1 MDATPTPLDPELLLA
16 HAGFV
21 RSVARSLL
29 RDENSVDDVVQQTWL
44 TAIERPPREAGALK
58 GWLARVVRSVARGT
72 RRSDERRA
80 RREVA
85 TAPSEIDPRDPSA
98 LVERLARMRALTDA
112 VLALPPPY
120 RDAIVRRHLEE
131 LSPAEIARR
140 DGVPVATIETRLK
153 RARKQLRERLEQS
166 YGIGRDALALLVT
179 GVKAGATWKA
189 ATLAAAATVLLAG
202 AATWRVVAAV
212 RGTETAAV
220 ASEGLG
226 APDHATS
233 TGAAPRDTGG
243 DPLVANVREIE
254 PRLEWPDE
262 ASLRRLEHHGRAL
275 FGGIVFAPD
284 GTPCVG
290 AKILCDGSLL
300 TTTDDRGAWRAEIA
314 VDPPEGFNAKST
326 FQGGWQGEM
335 KRLLLAYK
343 EALGVAVAEV
353 AVPSRRIDLRLDAGH
368 SFSGRVVWYEDGRA
382 IGDVALEVRLD
393 IRRDQLHPSVLTL
406 KGRADANGAFTFA
419 NVPSSSLWLSGR
431 ADGYDSNG
439 FLGFDF
445 THERDF
451 AVKLWLLRLITL
463 RGRFAPWPCPGIAP
477 EAASVV
483 GLARSPHDG
492 ITGTSRSIA
501 GAVSADGRFELSLPS
516 CGSCGISLVAGGET
530 PWEQTVDTS
539 DAVREWDVGV
549 VELSAPPI
557 VTGRVELPA
566 DLDRTFIT
574 CTLRADYSRE
584 IPANIAQD
592 GSFRAVLP
600 SGSNRAGLVVDFGRI
615 AQATNYDSTNLTEA
629 EHEVAE
635 VFLEPG
641 NVRDVGWVAPH
652 VSFVYGSIR
661 DERGDPL
668 AGAVVRVRAA
678 YDSATFGADVTR
690 DDAGTANVAGNFLG
704 AIDLDPEL
712 GRIVAMDLEISA
724 PGFAPQRF
732 PQTIPDGA
740 RWVRRD
746 LVLQDGVVLRGT
758 LVDEHGA
765 PCCGWA
771 VVPSGFPYGTTFDRT
786 RADGSF
792 EIRGVADEPCEVTVR
807 EPDGVEHAFPGIRP
821 GDGPV
826 ALRLPPAPSAADGD
840 EGK

>member
-1 MDATPTPLDPELLLA
+1 MDAISSPLDPELLLA

-29 RDENSVDDVVQQTWL
+29 ADESAVDDVVQQTWL
-44 TAIERPPREAGALK
+44 AALQRPPREAGALRR
-58 GWLARVVRSVARGT
+58 WLGRVVRSVARES
-72 RRSDERRA
+72 RRADERRL
-80 RREVA
+80 RREA
-85 TAPSEIDPRDPSA
+85 ASAPSEVDPSDPA
-98 LVERLARMRALTDA
+98 LLVERLARMRALTDA

-153 RARKQLRERLEQS
+153 RARKQLRERLETS

-189 ATLAAAATVLLAG
+189 ATLAAAAVVLLAG

-212 RGTETAAV
+212 RGPAAAAA
-220 ASEGLG
+220 ASDAVGVHE
-226 APDHATS
+226 PATS
-233 TGAAPRDTGG
+233 NGAAPKGDASG
-243 DPLVANVREIE
+243 DPLVAKVSEIE

-262 ASLRRLEHHGRAL
+262 ASLRRLERHGRAL

-284 GTPCVG
+284 GTPCAG
-290 AKILCDGSLL
+290 AEIRCDGSLV

-314 VDPPEGFNAKST
+314 VDPPEAFNAKST
-326 FQGGWQGEM
+326 FQGGWNGEI
-335 KRLLLAYK
+335 KRLLLAHK
-343 EALGVAVAEV
+343 EGLGVAVEEV
-353 AVPSRRIDLRLDAGH
+353 AVPSRRIDLRLDPGH
-368 SFSGRVVWYEDGRA
+368 ALSGKVVGYEDGRVIA
-382 IGDVALEVRLD
+382 DVALEARLD
-393 IRRDQLHPSVLTL
+393 FRRDQQHPSALVL
-406 KGRADANGAFTFA
+406 KGRADAHGAFTFA

-445 THERDF
+445 THDRDF
-451 AVKLWLLRLITL
+451 AVRLWLLRLITL
-463 RGRFAPWPCPGIAP
+463 RGRFAPWPCPGIAA
-477 EAASVV
+477 EGARVV

-501 GAVSADGRFELSLPS
+501 AEVAADGRFELSLPS
-516 CGSCGISLVAGGET
+516 CSSCGISLVCGDQT
-530 PWEQTVDTS
+530 PWEATVDTS
-539 DAVREWDVGV
+539 EAEREWDVGV

-557 VTGRVELPA
+557 VCGRVELPE
-566 DLDRTFIT
+566 DLDRSFVTGMLT
-574 CTLRADYSRE
+574 TGYSRE
-584 IPANIAQD
+584 IPAIFARD
-592 GSFRAVLP
+592 GSFRAVLR
-600 SGSNRAGLVVDFGRI
+600 SGSQLAWLDVSFGGIRDVS
-615 AQATNYDSTNLTEA
+615 QYDATLITDA
-629 EHEVAE
+629 ERKTGSVL
-635 VFLEPG
+635 LEPG
-641 NVRDVGWVAPH
+641 VVRDLGLVASH
-652 VSFVYGSIR
+652 ITFLYGTIR
-661 DERGDPL
+661 DERGDPM
-668 AGAVVRVRAA
+668 AGAVLHTLNTQFE
-678 YDSATFGADVTR
+678 DTFGRDVV
-690 DDAGTANVAGNFLG
+690 DDLVGTVDVDGRYLG
-704 AIDLDPEL
+704 AIDRDR
-712 GRIVAMDLEISA
+712 GRIVATAIEVTA

-732 PQTIPDGA
+732 PCKIPDGA
-740 RWVRRD
+740 HWVRRD

-792 EIRGVADEPCEVTVR
+792 EIHGVTAEPCEVTVL
-807 EPDGVEHAFPGIRP
+807 EPDGVEHAFPAIRP
-821 GDGPV
+821 GNGPV
-826 ALRLPPAPSAADGD
+826 ALRLPPAPSAAGGD

>member
-1 MDATPTPLDPELLLA
+1 MDSTPTPLDPELLLA

-29 RDENSVDDVVQQTWL
+29 RDGSAVDDVVQQTWL
-44 TAIERPPREAGALK
+44 TALERPPRDAGALRR
-58 GWLARVVRSVARGT
+58 WLARVVHSVARES
-72 RRSDERRA
+72 RRADERRA
-80 RREVA
+80 RREIA
-85 TAPSEIDPRDPSA
+85 SAPSELDPDDPA
-98 LVERLARMRALTDA
+98 RLVERLARMRALTDA

-131 LSPAEIARR
+131 LTPAEIARR

-153 RARKQLRERLEQS
+153 RARKQLRERLEMS

-233 TGAAPRDTGG
+233 NGVAPRDTGG

-262 ASLRRLEHHGRAL
+262 ASLRRLERHGRAL

-290 AKILCDGSLL
+290 AEIRCDGSLV

-314 VDPPEGFNAKST
+314 VDPPEGFNSKST
-326 FQGGWQGEM
+326 FQGGWQGES
-335 KRLLLAYK
+335 KRLLLAHK
-343 EALGVAVAEV
+343 EGVGVAVEEV
-353 AVPSRRIDLRLDAGH
+353 AVPSRRIDLRLDPGH
-368 SFSGRVVWYEDGRA
+368 AFSGRVVGYEDGRV
-382 IGDVALEVRLD
+382 IGDVALEARLD
-393 IRRDQLHPSVLTL
+393 FRRDQWHPSALVL
-406 KGRADANGAFTFA
+406 KGRADAHGAFTFA

-431 ADGYDSNG
+431 ADGHDSNG
-439 FLGFDF
+439 FFGFDF

-463 RGRFAPWPCPGIAP
+463 RGRFAPWPCPGIAA
-477 EAASVV
+477 EGAHVV

-492 ITGTSRSIA
+492 ITGTSPSIA
-501 GAVSADGRFELSLPS
+501 AEVAADGRFELSLPS
-516 CGSCGISLVAGGET
+516 CSACGISLVCGDQT
-530 PWEQTVDTS
+530 SWEEKVDTS
-539 DAVREWDVGV
+539 EADREWDVGV

-557 VTGRVELPA
+557 VCGRVEMPEE
-566 DLDRTFIT
+566 LDRSFVR
-574 CTLRADYSRE
+574 CTLLSADYSRE
-584 IPANIAQD
+584 FPAIFTRG
-592 GSFRAVLP
+592 GSFRAELP
-600 SGSNRAGLVVDFGRI
+600 SGTRWAGLEVDFGQV
-615 AQATNYDSTNLTEA
+615 AQTTYDVTNLTEA
-629 EHEVAE
+629 ERAVGDLI
-635 VFLEPG
+635 LEPG
-641 NVRDVGWVAPH
+641 IVRDVGLVAPR
-652 VSFVYGSIR
+652 VTFVYGSIR

-668 AGAVVRVRAA
+668 AGAVARIRATVTSL
-678 YDSATFGADVTR
+678 DFGCDVTI
-690 DDAGTANVAGNFLG
+690 DDVGTANAGSNYLG
-704 AIDLDPEL
+704 AIGDAQGP
-712 GRIVAMDLEISA
+712 IVTMELEISA

-732 PQTIPDGA
+732 PCKIPDGA

-807 EPDGVEHAFPGIRP
+807 EPDGVEHAFPAIRP

-840 EGK
+840 EGE